1 LWPISGTAGSR
12 KRTKFLSIWRYL
24 TLRGLFQL
32 LGQSL
37 GGYPLVY
44 IALSLL
50 ISSSSLGMF
59 KMVLKDRIRDGYTP
73 TNAPS
78 RYETDVIREFWNST
92 SDPMMAVVLLTARD
106 GGSVLRDEYFDEV
119 DRLNDYLLNNFT
131 ITCGKEPIKYK
142 DLCAPYCNM
151 NAALRLFKQ
160 GLDYE
165 KVLLK
170 LGKELSPETTLTYP
184 VAKIDG
190 FEVHLERNLFGIRMK
205 EIINKKAYVGEKM
218 TPDKLPANTTYSQM
232 LTNLDFVKVI
242 LVTYR
247 GDKTT
252 VDVDKKLTIWELAV
266 FEFSREKYNNE
277 LIDMQVIGTE
287 ILDQQMIKDGQ
298 KMTPYFAAGFG
309 FMTVFVAVTVLTNAI
324 FYNAMDWGKVLVACG
339 AITCPILSITTTFGL
354 VSLFGMRTNSFMLVM
369 PFLIMGIGVDDGFL
383 MLHSWQRLA
392 LHCSNVPLR
401 LRMIFEEV
409 GPSITITSLTNVI
422 SFGIEIRLFCIS
434 TAIAMGLDYLYELIL
449 FGPVLALAAR
459 CERKRANSENPS
471 ANHLHVPLRGWR
483 LKIDSFMKCVLKY
496 YCRIIGHRVFTIILI
511 GATVIYWY
519 FAFLGALTIKT
530 RLDTVKILPKDSPIQ
545 VPNRILN
552 DIIWAEYHPVT
563 VMVNKEL
570 DIRDR
575 CQMDRF
581 WHMVDKFESLPHCRG
596 NISTLLW
603 LRDYEKFYEKGS
615 PMDLFSLLGFDVGS
629 DRRKSNNDPTKTGL
643 DYDKLDDFLESPFY
657 VHWKTF
663 MRVTR
668 TSDGPRVSRFWFIV
682 AYRNMSTWEQRIE
695 IMQTWRKIAN
705 DHKDLNVT
713 VWETNGMFVDQMLSL
728 KSVAIQTGALTLICM
743 AVVCAIFIPNP
754 CSVITASIAIA
765 SISLGVFGFLS
776 WWHFDLDP
784 VTMAAVLMSIGLS
797 VDFTAHVSYHYQVN
811 LNGISVV
818 IAIPLT
824 SRKEVRNG
832 RIVKIPMEGQQ
843 EKLEHTLQS
852 VGWPMIQAG
861 ASTVMCVLP
870 LLFLQLTSRK
880 EVRNGR
886 IVKIP
891 MEGQQ
896 EKLEHT
902 LQSVGWPMIQ
912 AGAST
917 VMCVLP
923 LLFLQSYSPG
933 VFVKTIFLVVAWGL
947 LHGLIVLPAS
957 LGALPKCLTD
967 ANCYRTFLS
976 TSSQRSCRYVGPA
989 DPETADG
996 QEMNSSEQYCA
1007 AAV

>member
-1 LWPISGTAGSR
+1 MSLKNNNSAAGALLAKDETDECDEKQRLEQRLSLDATEDGGTRILARDKNSLLSNGTAGGT

-32 LGQSL
+32 LGQSV
-37 GGYPLVY
+37 GSYPLVY

-50 ISSSSLGMF
+50 ISSCSLGMF

-78 RYETDVIREFWNST
+78 RYEMDVIREFWNST
-92 SDPMMAVVLLTARD
+92 GDPMMTVVLLTARD
-106 GGSVLRDEYFDEV
+106 GGSMLRDDYFDEV
-119 DRLNDYLLNNFT
+119 NRLHNYLLNNLT
-131 ITCGKEPIKYK
+131 VVYGTESIKYR
-142 DLCAPYCNM
+142 DLCAPYCNV
-151 NAALRLFKQ
+151 NIALQLLKQ

-165 KVLLK
+165 KVLLR
-170 LGKELSPETTLTYP
+170 LGKELSSDTTLTYP
-184 VAKIDG
+184 VARIDG
-190 FEVHLERNLFGIRMK
+190 LEVHLERNLFGIRTK
-205 EIINKKAYVGEKM
+205 EAINKKAYVGQKM
-218 TPDKLPANTTYSQM
+218 TPDKLPKNMTYSQM

-242 LVTYR
+242 LIIYR
-247 GDKTT
+247 GDKAT
-252 VDVDKKLTIWELAV
+252 VDLDKKLSLWELAV
-266 FEFSREKYNNE
+266 FEFGREKYNNN

-287 ILDQQMIKDGQ
+287 ILDQEMIKDGQ
-298 KMTPYFAAGFG
+298 KMTPYFAAGFA
-309 FMTVFVAVTVLTNAI
+309 FMMVFVTVTVLMSAI
-324 FYNAMDWGKVLVACG
+324 FYNAMDWGKALVACG
-339 AITCPILSITTTFGL
+339 AILCPILSITTTYGL
-354 VSLFGMRTNSFMLVM
+354 VSLFRIRTNSFMLVM

-383 MLHSWQRLA
+383 MMHAWQRLA
-392 LHCSNVPLR
+392 LHCSSVPLR
-401 LRMIFEEV
+401 LGMVFEEV
-409 GPSITITSLTNVI
+409 GPSITITSLTNFI
-422 SFGIEIRLFCIS
+422 SFGIGAFTPTPEIRLFCIA

-449 FGPVLALAAR
+449 FGPVLAIAAR
-459 CERKRANSENPS
+459 CERKRSSFEKQSANSMHEP
-471 ANHLHVPLRGWR
+471 LHGWR

-496 YCRIIGHRVFTIILI
+496 YCRIIGHRIFTIALI

-519 FAFLGALTIKT
+519 FAILGALTIKT

-545 VPNRILN
+545 APNRILN

-563 VMVNKEL
+563 ILVNKEL

-575 CQMDRF
+575 AQMNRF
-581 WHMVDKFESLPHCRG
+581 WHMVDEFEGLPNCRG

-603 LRDYEKFYEKGS
+603 LRDYQTFYERGA
-615 PMDLFSLLGFDVGS
+615 PMDLFSLFGFDRSTSPPKVL
-629 DRRKSNNDPTKTGL
+629 NDPTKTGL
-643 DYDKLDDFLESPFY
+643 DYDKLEDFLQSPFY
-657 VHWKTF
+657 KHWSTF
-663 MRVTR
+663 VRITH
-668 TSDGPRVSRFWFIV
+668 TSEGPRVSRFWFTV
-682 AYRNMSTWEQRIE
+682 AYWNTSTWEKRIE
-695 IMQTWRKIAN
+695 IMQTWRKIAEE
-705 DHKDLNVT
+705 HKDLNVT
-713 VWETNGMFVDQMLSL
+713 VWEANGMFVDQMLSL
-728 KSVAIQTGALTLICM
+728 KTVAVQTGVLTLICM

-797 VDFTAHVSYHYQVN
+797 VDFTAHVSYHYQ
-811 LNGISVV
+811 
-818 IAIPLT
+818 LT
-824 SRKEVRNG
+824 NRKEVRNG
-832 RIVKIPMEGQQ
+832 K
-843 EKLEHTLQS
+843 
-852 VGWPMIQAG
+852 
-861 ASTVMCVLP
+861 
-870 LLFLQLTSRK
+870 
-880 EVRNGR
+880 

-923 LLFLQSYSPG
+923 LLFLQSYSPM

-947 LHGLIVLPAS
+947 LHGLIVLPAF

-989 DPETADG
+989 DCENADG
-996 QEMNSSEQYCA
+996 QEMDNSEQYCTTTA
-1007 AAV
+1007 

>member
-1 LWPISGTAGSR
+1 MSREGIAGR
-12 KRTKFLSIWRYL
+12 PKRTKFLSIWRYL
-24 TLRGLFQL
+24 SLRGLFEL
-32 LGQSL
+32 LGESV
-37 GGYPLVY
+37 GEYPFVY

-78 RYETDVIREFWNST
+78 RYEMDVLREFWNST
-92 SDPMMAVVLLTARD
+92 GDPMMTVVLLTARD
-106 GGSVLRDEYFDEV
+106 GGSMLRDEYFDEV
-119 DRLNDYLLNNFT
+119 VRLNDYLSGNFT
-131 ITCGKEPIKYK
+131 ITYGKESITYK

-151 NAALRLFKQ
+151 NVALKMFKQ

-170 LGKELSPETTLTYP
+170 SGKELSQETTLTYP

-190 FEVHLERNLFGIRMK
+190 FEVHLERIFFGIRMK
-205 EIINKKAYVGEKM
+205 EIVNKKAYVGEKI

-232 LTNLDFVKVI
+232 LTNLEFVKVI
-242 LVTYR
+242 LIIYR
-247 GDKTT
+247 GDKATT
-252 VDVDKKLTIWELAV
+252 DIDKKLSMWELAV
-266 FEFSREKYNNE
+266 FEFSSEKYNNK
-277 LIDMQVIGTE
+277 LVDMQVIGTE
-287 ILDQQMIKDGQ
+287 ILDQQMMKDGQ

-309 FMTVFVAVTVLTNAI
+309 FMTVFVTVTVLTNAI
-324 FYNAMDWGKVLVACG
+324 FYNAMDWGKALVACG
-339 AITCPILSITTTFGL
+339 AITCPILAITTTFGL

-383 MLHSWQRLA
+383 MLHAWHRLA

-401 LRMIFEEV
+401 LRMVFEEV
-409 GPSITITSLTNVI
+409 GPSITITSLTNFI
-422 SFGIEIRLFCIS
+422 SFGIGALTPTPEIRLFCVS

-459 CERKRANSENPS
+459 CERKHANSASPS
-471 ANHLHVPLRGWR
+471 AIRLHTPLHGWR
-483 LKIDSFMKCVLKY
+483 LKIDSFMKCILKY
-496 YCRIIGHRVFTIILI
+496 YCRIIGHRIFTIVLI
-511 GATVIYWY
+511 GALVIYWY

-530 RLDTVKILPKDSPIQ
+530 RLDTVKILPRDSPIQ
-545 VPNRILN
+545 MPNRILN
-552 DIIWAEYHPVT
+552 NIVWAEYHPVT

-575 CQMDRF
+575 IQMNRF
-581 WHMVDKFESLPHCRG
+581 WHMVDQFESLPQCRG

-603 LRDYEKFYEKGS
+603 LRDYETFYEKGS
-615 PMDLFSLLGFDVGS
+615 LTDLFSLFGLDVDS
-629 DRRKSNNDPTKTGL
+629 DRRKSDNKDPTKTGL

-668 TSDGPRVSRFWFIV
+668 TSDGPRVSRFWFTV
-682 AYRNMSTWEQRIE
+682 AYQNMSTWEQRIE
-695 IMQTWRKIAN
+695 IMQTWRKIAS
-705 DHKDLNVT
+705 DHKDLNAT

-797 VDFTAHVSYHYQVN
+797 VDFTAHISYHYQ
-811 LNGISVV
+811 
-818 IAIPLT
+818 LT
-824 SRKEVRNG
+824 NHKEVRNG
-832 RIVKIPMEGQQ
+832 RIVKIPMEG
-843 EKLEHTLQS
+843 K
-852 VGWPMIQAG
+852 
-861 ASTVMCVLP
+861 
-870 LLFLQLTSRK
+870 
-880 EVRNGR
+880 
-886 IVKIP
+886 
-891 MEGQQ
+891 Q

-923 LLFLQSYSPG
+923 LLFLQSYSPV

-947 LHGLIVLPAS
+947 LHGLIVLPAA

-996 QEMNSSEQYCA
+996 QEMNSSEQYSA